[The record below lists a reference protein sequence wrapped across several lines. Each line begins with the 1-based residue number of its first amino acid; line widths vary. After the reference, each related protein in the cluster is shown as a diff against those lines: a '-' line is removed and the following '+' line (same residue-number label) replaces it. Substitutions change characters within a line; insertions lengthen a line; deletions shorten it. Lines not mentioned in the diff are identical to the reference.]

1 MFSLILRWRDLKNT
15 PRFPLK
21 SGDKARKGPG
31 LAADQKKTL
40 EDIRQRIDEIDDA
53 ILALIGERMQAVY
66 DVRAAKAGLE
76 NGQSTAMRPGREA
89 VILRRLVA
97 ARGEGVPAGLVARL
111 WREVIASATRLQ
123 GPLPLHVADD
133 AGSGESS
140 DLAREHF
147 GVGGEMTR
155 HETASQVID
164 AVSGRITEVGVVAA
178 TQDGVAEWVDH
189 LLSKEAGTPQ
199 VIAAL
204 PFVSADA
211 MPKGLVVGHADAER
225 TGDDS
230 TVLALKCMS
239 GNHGRAFSALQEA
252 GLEGAV
258 LAQGQS
264 WSMFAVT
271 GWIDAHDARLEALNA
286 LPDVE
291 DARIA
296 GAYANPIRLTESE

>member
-1 MFSLILRWRDLKNT
+1 MT
-15 PRFPLK
+15 
-21 SGDKARKGPG
+21 
-31 LAADQKKTL
+31 ADQKKTL
-40 EDIRQRIDEIDDA
+40 EDIRQRIDEIDNA

-66 DVRAAKAGLE
+66 DVRAAKGGLE

-89 VILRRLVA
+89 MILRRLVA
-97 ARGEGVPAGLVARL
+97 SRGEGVPAGLVARL

-123 GPLPLHVADD
+123 GPLPLHVSDD
-133 AGSGESS
+133 AGSGAIP

-147 GVGGEMTR
+147 GAGGEMTR
-155 HETASQVID
+155 HGTAAQVVD

-178 TQDGVAEWVDH
+178 AQDGVAEWVDH
-189 LLSKEAGTPQ
+189 LLSREAGTPQ

-211 MPKGLVVGHADAER
+211 APRGLVVGHADAER

-230 TVLALKCMS
+230 TVLALKCMG
-239 GNHGRAFSALQEA
+239 GNHGRAVSALREA

-258 LAQGQS
+258 LAEGKS
-264 WSMFAVT
+264 WTLFAVA
-271 GWIDAHDARLEALNA
+271 GWIDADDARLEALNG
-286 LPDVE
+286 LPEVE
-291 DARIA
+291 GVRLA